1 MEWEKGRGGEELRD
15 ENGRNVRR
23 EGEEGWNGRRE
34 EEEKGLGD
42 EKGRDVRRE
51 GEEVRRSEGK
61 KGERVG
67 R

>member
-1 MEWEKGRGGEELRD
+1 M
-15 ENGRNVRR
+15 
-23 EGEEGWNGRRE
+23 
-34 EEEKGLGD
+34 GD

-61 KGERVG
+61 GGERVG